1 MKNLLKLSAFLAA
14 TLLVT
19 GPANAIGKSVSDN
32 ISHAPTIV
40 ATYDQVKDDLV
51 KHKGV
56 NVRWGGQVIGTE
68 SVDKA
73 TLVSLQAYPLDTKGR
88 PHVLE
93 EPVGKVFVVKFNE
106 NNLPKRLK
114 AGNFITVYGAVAG
127 SAKLVNGPLE
137 STVPVV
143 ASLESKKWKSR
154 NIVGLN
160 NSRNYVVGANR
171 FGLGNRVYIND
182 RFGFAGSR
190 FGFRNNRFGFRG
202 SRFGFR
208 GSKFGIGGRGFSKF
222 RGFRRF

>member
-19 GPANAIGKSVSDN
+19 GPANAIGKSVSEN

-40 ATYDQVKDDLV
+40 ASYDQVKDGLD

-73 TLVSLQAYPLDTKGR
+73 TLVSLLAYPLDTKGR

-93 EPVGKVFVVKFNE
+93 EATGKVFVVKFNE
-106 NNLPKRLK
+106 DNLPKRLK

-127 SAKLVNGPLE
+127 GAKLVNGPLE

-171 FGLGNRVYIND
+171 FGRFGLGNRVYIND

-190 FGFRNNRFGFRG
+190 FGFGGNRFGFRG
-202 SRFGFR
+202 SRFGF
-208 GSKFGIGGRGFSKF
+208 GGRGFSKF